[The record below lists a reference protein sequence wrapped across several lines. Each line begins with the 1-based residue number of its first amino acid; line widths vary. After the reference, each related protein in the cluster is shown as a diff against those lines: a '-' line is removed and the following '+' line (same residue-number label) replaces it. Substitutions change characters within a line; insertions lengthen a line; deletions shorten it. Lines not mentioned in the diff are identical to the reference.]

1 MPHSSRLTPYL
12 YVLPLVAL
20 LAFVFG
26 YPLVRIFEFSFKLV
40 RGIDGPWIGFRNYEL
55 ILGQD
60 LFWESV
66 RHNLFLLMQRLEGH
80 TETLREPLL
89 DRRGDHLEIAGIE
102 DDARGIAMLEA
113 HLLRQGEIAQG
124 LARCFK
130 RKRWTLPVCVFGSAS
145 MKTTERGYL

>member
-26 YPLVRIFEFSFKLV
+26 YPLVRIFEISFKLV

-60 LFWESV
+60 LFWEWCATTV
-66 RHNLFLLMQRLEGH
+66 PAHGGAGHGRLVAAGV
-80 TETLREPLL
+80 
-89 DRRGDHLEIAGIE
+89 DHAL
-102 DDARGIAMLEA
+102 
-113 HLLRQGEIAQG
+113 
-124 LARCFK
+124 
-130 RKRWTLPVCVFGSAS
+130 
-145 MKTTERGYL
+145 